1 MNTPSSKPTS
11 LSSVLAQLRSKL
23 NGAYGQLIVFSFLL
37 SIALVAIVIVS
48 VAINAQIATS
58 VNLISYNISDQT
70 RVYVQLQRETLRML
84 ALIEKPLSEYN
95 SDAVELQYGILASRV
110 NHLRRSSVEAIL
122 PGGIRQ
128 NFEELSAT
136 WDEIDPVLRAWI
148 ESPSDVELETTI
160 KEQLTAYELLAN
172 NTEIAFNRARSLS
185 LSELGSNSQ
194 RIPVAFTLAAVA
206 LFALVI
212 VSIFVLYRSI
222 IQARET
228 AAIREANQVKDQFVA
243 VMSHE
248 LRTPLNAII
257 GFLGLMKMGGSLPER
272 TLHMIDRSRT
282 NAERLLALIDDILD
296 LSKIEAK
303 RFDLLPEV
311 LDIRELKNR
320 WITQQEV
327 IASQKNLLLTSNV
340 QPNMPPKIY
349 SDSEAL
355 TKIVTN
361 LLSNAIKFTQEG
373 KVHLEIE
380 QQDNDMVI
388 QVFDTGIGIP
398 EEKQA
403 LIFESFRQVDSSTKR
418 AFGGT
423 GLGLFIVKQLSQL
436 LGGSVSV
443 SSKSGEGSI
452 FTVRLPLAPLPA
464 PAAAPASSIPAK
476 VP

>member
-1 MNTPSSKPTS
+1 MTPSKQNFS
-11 LSSVLAQLRSKL
+11 LPVVSRIRSRFH
-23 NGAYGQLIVFSFLL
+23 GVYGQLLGFGILL
-37 SIALVAIVIVS
+37 VLALVTIVIVS
-48 VAINAQIATS
+48 ISVNAQITS
-58 VNLISYNISDQT
+58 AVNLISYNISDQT

-84 ALIEKPLSEYN
+84 ALIEKPLSEYD
-95 SDAVELQYGILASRV
+95 SDEVELQYGILVSRV

-122 PGGIRQ
+122 PGGVRQ
-128 NFEELSAT
+128 NFEELSGT
-136 WDEIDPVLRAWI
+136 WDEINPLLRAWI
-148 ESPSDVELETTI
+148 ESPSDVELETSV
-160 KEQLTAYELLAN
+160 KEKLTAYELLAN
-172 NTEIAFNRARSLS
+172 DTEIAFNRARTRSM
-185 LSELGSNSQ
+185 SELGQNSQ
-194 RIPVAFTLAAVA
+194 RIPVAFSLAAVA
-206 LFALVI
+206 LVALVI
-212 VSIFVLYRSI
+212 ASIFALYRSI
-222 IQARET
+222 LQARET

-257 GFLGLMKMGGSLPER
+257 GFLGLMKMGGGLPER

-303 RFDLLPEV
+303 RFDLLPEA

-320 WITQQEV
+320 WISQQEV

-340 QPNMPPKIY
+340 QPSMPTKIY

-380 QQDNDMVI
+380 QQDNTMVI

-423 GLGLFIVKQLSQL
+423 GLGLFIVKQLAQL
-436 LGGSVSV
+436 LGGTVSV

-452 FTVRLPLAPLPA
+452 FTVRLPLTPLPA
-464 PAAAPASSIPAK
+464 AEAATASAVPAK